1 MVTRTALA
9 VCIIFLSARLAF
21 AETWYVTIAGTG
33 DAPTIQAAIDSAAA
47 RDTVLV
53 GPGRY
58 TWSNQGS
65 GDEKG
70 FIRVMER
77 KTITLRSEAGA
88 DLTVLDAEY
97 MNRTIYVQGMNH
109 ITVEGFTITGGEA
122 PYFGDYVGGGYFN
135 HISGDTIRYCRF
147 TGNRARY
154 GGGISSCGN
163 GYVTLVEHCTFLG
176 NVAYRYGGGVGYCC
190 NVVSSVI
197 RDCSFIENASGDNG
211 GAVSIHLCPLTME
224 RCIFKG
230 NTAVERGGA
239 VLALNEGHAIIKNCT
254 FSNNEAPFGAAISV
268 IGISSLDLNRTI
280 IYNSWGSWL
289 ELEEG
294 LTAVAGCNDIFG
306 NSGGDFLPGGVN
318 DTGGNIFLD
327 PLFCGPSGPDEYHLH
342 AESPCL
348 PVNHPGGLFCQQIGA
363 RPKGCDEVSTE
374 KTSWGGIKKIQ
385 SF

>member
-1 MVTRTALA
+1 MYARSIIVAL
-9 VCIIFLSARLAF
+9 FLFLHSGSVP
-21 AETWYVTIAGTG
+21 AETWYVDIAGSG

-47 RDTVLV
+47 GDTILV

-65 GDEKG
+65 GDERG

-77 KTITLRSEAGA
+77 KTVTLRSEAGA
-88 DLTVLDAEY
+88 DLTILDAEY

-135 HISGDTIRYCRF
+135 HISGDTIRHCRF
-147 TGNRARY
+147 IGNRALY

-163 GYVTLVEHCTFLG
+163 GYVTLVEHCDFIG
-176 NVAYRYGGGVGYCC
+176 NEASRFGGGVGYCC
-190 NVVSSVI
+190 NVVSSII
-197 RDCSFIENASGDNG
+197 RDCSFIENTSEEKG
-211 GAVSIHLCPLTME
+211 GAAAFHLCPLTME

-239 VLALNEGHAIIKNCT
+239 VLAFNEGHAIIKNCT
-254 FSNNEAPFGAAISV
+254 FIDNEAPLGAAISV

-280 IYNSWGSWL
+280 IYNSWGPWL

-306 NSGGDFLPGGVN
+306 NSGGDLFPDGVT

-327 PLFCGPSGPDEYHLH
+327 PLFCGSSGPDEYHLH
-342 AESPCL
+342 ADSPCL
-348 PVNHPGGLFCQQIGA
+348 PINHPGGLMCQLIGA
-363 RPKGCDEVSTE
+363 RPQGCDEVPTRE
-374 KTSWGGIKKIQ
+374 TSWGGIKK
-385 SF
+385 F